1 MVPGEF
7 FFILQLAY
15 NFNHGGIDTLF
26 QVSPRQFP
34 NIKVKLLK
42 SFGKVNFLRKGLYY
56 IQLPAWLG
64 SLHDQDPR

>member
-26 QVSPRQFP
+26 QVSPRHFP

-42 SFGKVNFLRKGLYY
+42 SVGKVNSLRKGLY